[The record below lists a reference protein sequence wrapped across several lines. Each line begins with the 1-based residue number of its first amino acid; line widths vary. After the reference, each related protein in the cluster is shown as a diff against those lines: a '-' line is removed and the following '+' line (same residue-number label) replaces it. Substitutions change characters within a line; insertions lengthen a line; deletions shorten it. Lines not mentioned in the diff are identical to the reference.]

1 MPRPRH
7 RRAVLRS
14 GSGCVEPDTT
24 GGAGAFQTPAPI
36 RAAFAKA
43 GGAVANAGDT
53 CLSLRCLPPS
63 PHSRRRH
70 WSSCL
75 RLPTRCQKLWH
86 KQPFQSIWWVVVDKQ
101 RDWAQAGPS
110 VLSEAENGTT
120 SHHPGGAGH
129 EPKGQFGP
137 DRPVL
142 LARPLGCPCGS
153 DAVASWVRVA
163 PLDPWRVDSYSGDA
177 ARLYLEPP
185 RGSPLP
191 GPPRWCPGL
200 DRNRGIDRLFLAGQ
214 PLLNK
219 ATAPGRSLKAGC

>member
-1 MPRPRH
+1 MRIGVVSDTHGYFDPHLPRLLH
-7 RRAVLRS
+7 GVDEILHAGDVGSVAMLDQLR
-14 GSGCVEPDTT
+14 
-24 GGAGAFQTPAPI
+24 
-36 RAAFAKA
+36 AFAPVQA
-43 GGAVANAGDT
+43 VRGNVDSAALGLAPALTRRFGAVEIHMFHE
-53 CLSLRCLPPS
+53 PPK
-63 PHSRRRH
+63 P
-70 WSSCL
+70 
-75 RLPTRCQKLWH
+75 
-86 KQPFQSIWWVVVDKQ
+86 QSEL

-191 GPPRWCPGL
+191 GPPCWCPGL
-200 DRNRGIDRLFLAGQ
+200 ERNRGIDRLFLAGQ